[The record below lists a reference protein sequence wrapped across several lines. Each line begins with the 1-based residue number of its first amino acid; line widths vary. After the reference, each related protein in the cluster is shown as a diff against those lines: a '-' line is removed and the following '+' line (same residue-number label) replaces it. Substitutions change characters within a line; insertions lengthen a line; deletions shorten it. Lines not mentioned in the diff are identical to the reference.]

1 MTSTWD
7 HTDRLEPS
15 ECMNLLASA
24 RLGRV
29 GWTTDE
35 GPQILPVNHA
45 VLDGAIVIRTD
56 LYSVVADGTRDST
69 VAFQADELDDRL
81 TSGWSVLVVGHAE
94 HVDDPKEMAALFQ
107 RMHQPW
113 APGLRPLVARI
124 VPAKVTGRRFTREG

>member
-1 MTSTWD
+1 
-7 HTDRLEPS
+7 
-15 ECMNLLASA
+15 
-24 RLGRV
+24 
-29 GWTTDE
+29 
-35 GPQILPVNHA
+35 